1 MIKTYSIKPM
11 FSIIIPT
18 YNRAERLKIALES
31 ILKQTFQNFEVLV
44 CDDGS
49 TDHTKDVVQLFIN
62 KLDLTYIWEENWGGP
77 ARPRNNGIKKAK
89 GEWVCFLDSDD
100 WWYSNKLEKLNEHI
114 SSHTEADFVCH
125 ELIMNN
131 VLTGYQRVYKCGPI
145 VPNLYYNMLMYG
157 NNFLNSGTSIKK
169 STLTKFN
176 IEISESKDFISVE
189 DFDLCLQLASYGA
202 IFSCI
207 HIPLGEYIVESQN
220 ISNSPIHSK
229 NLKSLLKYHIFEKQ
243 TFEPNKVRL
252 WKEVSC
258 ILDIYQGNF
267 CFKNGDYFRFIQYY
281 TSAIKNSQK
290 SFIKYIYNR
299 ISKKT
304 IAI

>member
-1 MIKTYSIKPM
+1 
-11 FSIIIPT
+11 
-18 YNRAERLKIALES
+18 
-31 ILKQTFQNFEVLV
+31 
-44 CDDGS
+44 
-49 TDHTKDVVQLFIN
+49 
-62 KLDLTYIWEENWGGP
+62 
-77 ARPRNNGIKKAK
+77 
-89 GEWVCFLDSDD
+89 
-100 WWYSNKLEKLNEHI
+100 
-114 SSHTEADFVCH
+114 
-125 ELIMNN
+125 
-131 VLTGYQRVYKCGPI
+131 
-145 VPNLYYNMLMYG
+145 MYG